1 MSKQDQSKSMD
12 TLCFTKEENWALDLG
27 FFVHNHMVQ
36 SVRKI
41 REYSERNSTLEL
53 HMDGPEG
60 DIVYIFVNIHAPTNT
75 LSLAKPSICEKFYT
89 DLENIFRDCKR
100 KTQNV
105 VILGDWNARLA
116 DRKWMDGNGI
126 GRFALSGLRNSNGDK
141 MAEFCRLNNM
151 TVLNTIFQKPKS
163 KLVT

>member
-1 MSKQDQSKSMD
+1 
-12 TLCFTKEENWALDLG
+12 
-27 FFVHNHMVQ
+27 
-36 SVRKI
+36 
-41 REYSERNSTLEL
+41 
-53 HMDGPEG
+53 MDGPKG

-116 DRKWMDGNGI
+116 DRKWMDGNVI

-151 TVLNTIFQKPKS
+151 TVLNTIFQKTKS
-163 KLVT
+163 KLVTWTGFPDSVTKKEKLAKLIMWSLIVGTEETIGMLIR